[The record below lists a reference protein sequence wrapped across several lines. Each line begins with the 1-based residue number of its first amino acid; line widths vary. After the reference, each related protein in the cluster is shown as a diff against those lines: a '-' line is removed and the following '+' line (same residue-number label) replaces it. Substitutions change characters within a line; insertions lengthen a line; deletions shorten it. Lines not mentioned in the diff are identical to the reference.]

1 LLTVDQLKQAVHRQT
16 LTKTDTILLC
26 LAANGGKA
34 AQALAIRKSAMEAG
48 VKKAKDLNIGAYLHS
63 VEDKAFKTPKGWEL
77 TDAGRQHVASL
88 AAKELAASPAA
99 AQALSLRQLLP
110 KIQNAD
116 AREFIMEAIVCSEQ
130 SLFRAAVVLSWAG
143 AIAVLHDHV
152 VAKHLTA
159 FNAEAKRL
167 NPKWKA
173 AKTSDDLGIMKEY
186 DFLQIIRAISV
197 IGQNV
202 KQQLEAGLKLR
213 NACGHPNSFKVGA
226 NNVASHLETLIQNV
240 FAKFV

>member
-1 LLTVDQLKQAVHRQT
+1 
-16 LTKTDTILLC
+16 
-26 LAANGGKA
+26 
-34 AQALAIRKSAMEAG
+34 
-48 VKKAKDLNIGAYLHS
+48 
-63 VEDKAFKTPKGWEL
+63 
-77 TDAGRQHVASL
+77 
-88 AAKELAASPAA
+88 
-99 AQALSLRQLLP
+99 LLP